1 MTLSVMEMSEF
12 FGNIG
17 EFIGAIAVVVTLL
30 FVGLQL
36 RQNTQALRS
45 ATMQSIFE
53 ATNDVW
59 KHNSQGDL
67 ARTQEMV
74 DISQKSSRDPAED
87 LFFRS
92 WVILTFRSQENI
104 YYQNKQGFAD
114 SYFSNLEKRVNGTM
128 SLPYMRQ
135 AWIDGL
141 VQGFLSDEY
150 IEFVNRVVAKD

>member
-1 MTLSVMEMSEF
+1 MSVLEISEI
-12 FGNIG
+12 FGNFG
-17 EFIGAIAVVVTLL
+17 EFVGAIAVVVTLL

-74 DISQKSSRDPAED
+74 VISQKSDRGPAED
-87 LFFRS
+87 LFYRS
-92 WVILTFRSQENI
+92 WVILTFRTQENI

-114 SYFSNLEKRVNGTM
+114 SYFSNLEKRVRGSM

-135 AWIDGL
+135 AWTDGL
-141 VQGFLSDEY
+141 VQDFLSDEY
-150 IEFVNRVVAKD
+150 VAFVNRIIAEG